1 MIKKII
7 SLLLFIIITAGLM
20 AGAGFYHSRAR
31 EMSVEE
37 KEAANRELIN
47 QMNELKE
54 QIREYEDGI
63 DQKKKEQKTLN
74 RELTIL
80 ESQAKKQELEIKKT
94 QLYISQLKVDIQD
107 KEQKIKELEDK
118 GQLEKVKLTQYLHQ
132 LNEYDNVGIL
142 EMMLKYESLSDF
154 FSGVAEVE
162 VLQKETYDIIQEI
175 KTTKTDLTGQID
187 ALEEDKSENLE
198 LKSIQELQKFSLD
211 QKKGEKKNLISQT
224 RGQEKKFQELIKQN
238 KKKIADIQSRLFEL
252 GSLGVG
258 RITIEKAM
266 EYAEFAGSRAGI
278 RPALL
283 LGLVWVETKLN
294 SNLGTGNWRTDLY
307 ECYIDLSKQKNIT
320 RAKRDAFLKTA
331 EAQKEAFFEIT
342 SKLFLNPDKAP
353 VSKALR
359 SVGCGGAMGVAQFM
373 PTTWQ
378 GYESKIAQLS
388 GHNPPSPWSAIDG
401 FVGSAIKLANDGAT
415 SQTREGERRAAAM
428 YYAGGRWQR
437 EPGQNYADRV
447 RFASFCYQNY
457 MDALKRGDQNIDIDT
472 DCEKYF

>member
-1 MIKKII
+1 MEYKTSKQIVAT
-7 SLLLFIIITAGLM
+7 LFLFIAVFTIGWL
-20 AGAGFYHSRAR
+20 GFSRAQ

-37 KEAANRELIN
+37 KEAANRELIR
-47 QMNELKE
+47 QMDELKN
-54 QIREYEDGI
+54 QIKEYEDGI

-294 SNLGTGNWRTDLY
+294 SNLGTGNWKTDLY
-307 ECYIDLSKQKNIT
+307 ECYISLG
-320 RAKRDAFLKTA
+320 KRQTA
-331 EAQKEAFFEIT
+331 EAQKDAFFEIT
-342 SKLFLNPDKAP
+342 GKLYLNPDNVP

-359 SVGCGGAMGVAQFM
+359 KVGCGGAMGVAQFM

-378 GYESKIAQLS
+378 GYESRIASLS

-401 FVGSAIKLANDGAT
+401 FVGSAIKLADNGAT
-415 SQTREGERRAAAM
+415 SKSREGERKAAAM

-437 EPGQNYADRV
+437 GPGQDYATRV
-447 RFASFCYQNY
+447 RTAAACYQDY
-457 MDALKRGDQNIDIDT
+457 MDALKKGDQNIDIDT